1 MADTA
6 KPINNE
12 QGRQRVK
19 NMLEES
25 KVQKPTFQKLEK
37 MPKLEMPKPIRKQK
51 PPMELIPPR
60 LRPYQKD
67 RKSDWNKV

>member
-1 MADTA
+1 M

-37 MPKLEMPKPIRKQK
+37 MPKPQVPGRKK
-51 PPMELIPPR
+51 LPMEVIPPQR
-60 LRPYQKD
+60 TLSRPYQKES
-67 RKSDWNKV
+67 KSDWKKV